1 MNLAE
6 LKRLTQLVR
15 ATHGLKTEMTPE
27 KIKEAEKKLGEQRP
41 ATPKVTATG
50 EKLPEEGG

>member
-6 LKRLTQLVR
+6 LKRLAQLVR
-15 ATHGLKTEMTPE
+15 ATQGLKTEMTPE
-27 KIKEAEKKLGEQRP
+27 KIKEAEKRLGEQLP

-50 EKLPEEGG
+50 EKLAE

>member
-27 KIKEAEKKLGEQRP
+27 KIKEAERKLAEQLP
-41 ATPKVTATG
+41 PTPKVTATG
-50 EKLPEEGG
+50 EKLPE